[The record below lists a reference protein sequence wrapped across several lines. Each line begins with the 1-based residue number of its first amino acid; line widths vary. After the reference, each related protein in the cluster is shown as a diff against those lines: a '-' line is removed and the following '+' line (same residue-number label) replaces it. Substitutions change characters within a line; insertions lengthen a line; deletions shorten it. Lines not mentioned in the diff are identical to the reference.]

1 MNYSPGTKYIH
12 YYTGEI
18 PEMVKFVFKSI
29 PIANFADLSSG
40 DGSLLYSL
48 NTKGYFSKIKNIIAV
63 DISQERIN
71 NVRKIGR
78 LDRVLPV
85 LRTSCSRLRVVGLR
99 NSQPYYPEN

>member
-29 PIANFADLSSG
+29 PTENFADLGSG

-48 NTKGYFSKIKNIIAV
+48 NTKGYFSRIKNIIAV
-63 DISQERIN
+63 DISQETMN

-78 LDRVLPV
+78 VD
-85 LRTSCSRLRVVGLR
+85 
-99 NSQPYYPEN
+99 QFQ